1 MVDAFKYIATFVRS
15 YPEEK
20 RVSLYDTNGG
30 LKEHIASP
38 NIILDCI
45 APAIVEHHV
54 RRDVPNLP
62 ETTVA
67 RER

>member
-1 MVDAFKYIATFVRS
+1 MADVFKYIATFVRS

-20 RVSLYDTNGG
+20 QLCYDTNGG
-30 LKEHIASP
+30 LKEHIAFP
-38 NIILDCI
+38 NIKLDCI